1 MGDADRALWV
11 KLAILSRL
19 DVNLLNGNL
28 ALRLALLL
36 NSWHRLLPHRLL
48 FVVPVGS
55 LGVAER
61 PLLRDVLA
69 LWELVRGLR
78 LFF

>member
-36 NSWHRLLPHRLL
+36 NSWHRLLSHRLL
-48 FVVPVGS
+48 LVVPVGS